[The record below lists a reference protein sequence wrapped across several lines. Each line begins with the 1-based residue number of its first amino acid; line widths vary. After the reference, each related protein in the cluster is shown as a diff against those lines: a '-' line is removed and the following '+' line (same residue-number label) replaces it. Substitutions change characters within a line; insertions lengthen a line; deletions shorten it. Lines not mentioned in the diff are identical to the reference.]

1 MDASFTQNWPKTGP
15 KRCPKRLETVTATSQ
30 YVVFLGL
37 HDKFDVTSDT
47 SIDTIYLTSMDIPK
61 TGAETTRLQGGYDA
75 ETIPKTGTETA
86 RLRCGYHAETIPK
99 TGTET
104 ARLWREYDAET
115 IPKTGTEAARLRLFL
130 KGNIH

>member
-1 MDASFTQNWPKTGP
+1 MDASFTQNGPKTGP

-30 YVVFLGL
+30 CVVFLGL

-47 SIDTIYLTSMDIPK
+47 SIDIPK
-61 TGAETTRLQGGYDA
+61 TATETTRLQGGYDA